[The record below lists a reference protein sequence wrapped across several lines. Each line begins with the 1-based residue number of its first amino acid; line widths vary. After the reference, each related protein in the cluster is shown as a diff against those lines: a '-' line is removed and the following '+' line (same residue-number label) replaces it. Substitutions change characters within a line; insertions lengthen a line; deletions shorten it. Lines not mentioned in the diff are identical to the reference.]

1 MKGRLVL
8 HGISGPAIGRV
19 WEISASARIGRFE
32 GVEISIDDASV
43 SRAHAEVKLT
53 PLGWRLIDM
62 GSTNG
67 TLVNGTRMT
76 KAQWPLHR
84 KDIVVVGGV
93 ELRVEEIEAEI
104 VSQTL
109 GPAPQGSDDLGLFQ
123 GLNLWVEATA
133 KSNWQDALI
142 DVARERELAGQT
154 REMFVSLLETSRHL
168 VHLEREEDF
177 LSHVL
182 EDAVKVLRAQGG
194 AIVLAEGTPRILKP
208 RIQVEREKSIGRPKA
223 YSQSLAERV
232 FESGCSALCR
242 SFEEDPNLSKSPS
255 IFEGNMASILCVLL
269 HTPRR
274 RLGVLHLDRPAHVAP
289 FENGDLA
296 FANALAAQIS
306 IGIESAQMLRKQRET
321 FFETVNVLGQVIELR
336 DAYTGGHTM
345 RVTHYA
351 TLIAERMGLPADQ
364 LELLRLGT
372 PLHDIGKIGIADSVL
387 RKEGN
392 LTDSEREQM
401 RGHAVLGDQIL
412 KSHPGLTKVAAIAR
426 SHHERHDGLGYPD
439 GLKGEAIPLL
449 ARIVSVADA
458 FDAMTSDRPYRGRM
472 PLKEALTLMAAESE
486 KQFHPEVLKVF
497 LELAPSLPL
506 RP

>member
-1 MKGRLVL
+1 M
-8 HGISGPAIGRV
+8 HGIGGPAIGRV
-19 WEISASARIGRFE
+19 WELRANARIGRFE
-32 GVEISIDDASV
+32 GVEICIDDASV
-43 SRAHAEVKLT
+43 SRVHAELKLT

-67 TLVNGTRMT
+67 TLVNGTRIT

-84 KDIVVVGGV
+84 KDVVVVGGV
-93 ELRVEEIEAEI
+93 SLRIEEIEAEA
-104 VSQTL
+104 VSQSPVPVP
-109 GPAPQGSDDLGLFQ
+109 PASDDLGLFQ
-123 GLNLWVEATA
+123 GLNLWVEATT

-154 REMFVSLLETSRHL
+154 REMFVTLLDTSRHL
-168 VHLEREEDF
+168 VHLEREDDF

-182 EDAVKVLRAQGG
+182 EDAVNVLRAQGG
-194 AIVLAEGTPRILKP
+194 AIVLAEGTPPVLKP
-208 RIQVEREKSIGRPKA
+208 RLQVEREKSAGRPRA

-232 FESGCSALCR
+232 FERGCSALCR
-242 SFEEDPNLSKSPS
+242 TFEEDPQLSKSPS

-274 RLGVLHLDRPAHVAP
+274 RLGVLHLDRPAHIAP

-306 IGIESAQMLRKQRET
+306 IGIESAQMIRKQRET

-351 TLIAERMGLPADQ
+351 TLIAERMGLPSDQ
-364 LELLRLGT
+364 LELVRLGA
-372 PLHDIGKIGIADSVL
+372 PLHDIGKIGIADSIL

-401 RGHAVLGDQIL
+401 RGHTVLGDQIL
-412 KSHPGLTKVAAIAR
+412 KSHPGLMKVAAIAR

-439 GLKGEAIPLL
+439 GLKGDAIPLL
-449 ARIVSVADA
+449 ARVVSVADT
-458 FDAMTSDRPYRGRM
+458 FDAMTSDRPYRARM
-472 PLKEALTLMAAESE
+472 KLQDALAFMAAESE

-497 LELAPSLPL
+497 LEFASSLSIAP
-506 RP
+506 